1 MAVDWNIVDE
11 IRLFRW
17 VSEFKPVGIH
27 RHFHM
32 FCILE
37 RMNNPDKYPVITLQ
51 KESYHRPPK
60 LFTSKDIWLK
70 LKQYYNLDEANRI
83 ENEFM
88 INHDDTEN
96 NEKHAAHEKLFID
109 ELKLIENNSQFNN
122 TRLFQNRYRLMT
134 ETKDFSLPWDEY
146 GDLILS
152 KAIKK
157 KNSVANKEK
166 DINKDGRSRVN
177 FTKNV
182 GEITIEDNKKFM
194 KANNIQSQNQN
205 VTEQEKVLASG
216 NIDNNIKEEIEDKEK
231 IAEKFNSSYGSYKN
245 NEDISKDREQNENNN
260 NIQTNH
266 TESTQKDVEKI
277 EEIKEE
283 KMENGNYESIITQ
296 ANTKKKT
303 VENVKD
309 TDTIEKHKDSSFK
322 IHDQGVIVENLEN
335 DNKIESQTETKTELN
350 YEIENIEK
358 QGNLVLDK
366 TSNES
371 ENIQVNEQ
379 TILNK
384 EKEKEKEMKQPIE
397 GSKREGQK
405 LRKEENKEP
414 KESIQK
420 ESSKDM
426 SHAIKQKDFQGGVS
440 EETTTQDDL
449 EKELQEKE
457 RTEPVQQIQKKQ
469 LEIEREEGEKMVL
482 DKEVKKTI
490 EMQELQKESKTPL
503 ENHDNLLYKNQD
515 EKKNNKT
522 TEDNIEVVAK
532 NLENKELSLKEGEE
546 RIKDEKRGEIDD
558 NEEKKKS
565 EESNE
570 YENQEQDIPQK
581 NRRKRVYPRAHRIS
595 SRLRRK
601 VHSDE
606 TNSESSVEPVKV
618 FDDQSTEEKKNVEDE
633 KTNLKHK
640 LDTEQDMIDNEP
652 LAKRTR
658 HSSYA
663 KVVNTEDSENQPNG
677 EEIVSSSISSKRGKR
692 KNSNRTLEPTRF
704 STRLR
709 KKK

>member
-51 KESYHRPPK
+51 KESHHRPPK

-96 NEKHAAHEKLFID
+96 KEKHVLHEKLFID
-109 ELKLIENNSQFNN
+109 ELKLIENDSQFNN

-157 KNSVANKEK
+157 KNSVTNKEM
-166 DINKDGRSRVN
+166 DINKDGESRVN
-177 FTKNV
+177 FTKNIS
-182 GEITIEDNKKFM
+182 ETIIEDNKKFM
-194 KANNIQSQNQN
+194 KSNNIQSQTQN
-205 VTEQEKVLASG
+205 ITEQEKVLASG
-216 NIDNNIKEEIEDKEK
+216 NIDNNIKEEIEAKEK
-231 IAEKFNSSYGSYKN
+231 IAEKSNSSYGLYKN
-245 NEDISKDREQNENNN
+245 NEDISKDMEQNKNDN
-260 NIQTNH
+260 NIQTHH
-266 TESTQKDVEKI
+266 TELTKKDVEKI

-283 KMENGNYESIITQ
+283 KKENRNYESIITQ
-296 ANTKKKT
+296 ANTEKKP
-303 VENVKD
+303 VEDVED
-309 TDTIEKHKDSSFK
+309 IDTIEKHKDSSSK
-322 IHDQGVIVENLEN
+322 IHDQGVIVEYLEN
-335 DNKIESQTETKTELN
+335 GNKIESQTETKTELN
-350 YEIENIEK
+350 HEIEDIEK
-358 QGNLVLDK
+358 QENLILDK

-371 ENIQVNEQ
+371 ENTQVNEQ

-384 EKEKEKEMKQPIE
+384 EEEEMKQPIE
-397 GSKREGQK
+397 GSKQEEQK

-414 KESIQK
+414 KESIQE

-426 SHAIKQKDFQGGVS
+426 NYAIKQKDFQGAVS
-440 EETTTQDDL
+440 EGATTKDDF
-449 EKELQEKE
+449 EKELQEKV
-457 RTEPVQQIQKKQ
+457 RTGPVQQIQKKQ
-469 LEIEREEGEKMVL
+469 LEVGREEGEKML
-482 DKEVKKTI
+482 SDKEVKKTI
-490 EMQELQKESKTPL
+490 EIQELQKERKAPL
-503 ENHDNLLYKNQD
+503 ENHDNLLYENQD
-515 EKKNNKT
+515 EKKNDKT
-522 TEDNIEVVAK
+522 TEDNTEVVAK

-546 RIKDEKRGEIDD
+546 KIKEEKRGEIDD

-565 EESNE
+565 EQSNE
-570 YENQEQDIPQK
+570 YENQEPDIPQK

-618 FDDQSTEEKKNVEDE
+618 FDDQSTEEKKNVEDK

-640 LDTEQDMIDNEP
+640 LDTEQDMTDNEP

-709 KKK
+709 NKK

>member
-1 MAVDWNIVDE
+1 MSEIVDADNETLSSLDE

-17 VSEFKPVGIH
+17 VSEFKPV
-27 RHFHM
+27 
-32 FCILE
+32 
-37 RMNNPDKYPVITLQ
+37 DKYPVITLQ

-182 GEITIEDNKKFM
+182 SEITIEDNKKFM

-260 NIQTNH
+260 NIQTDH

-350 YEIENIEK
+350 YEIENIKK

-384 EKEKEKEMKQPIE
+384 EEEKEKEMKQPIE

-663 KVVNTEDSENQPNG
+663 KVVNIEDSENQPNG